1 MLFFSIHP
9 ALLLHCCGSIFA
21 WRGRRFSNFLRSK
34 MESEGARVGTPEG
47 TDNNVR
53 RPEEEKG
60 REGERNG
67 FLKSCALCLR
77 GLGCAWCCQ
86 DFDAYEL
93 SHEEE
98 FTLHVL
104 SSAAC
109 VPYNPDDPEQEKV
122 LLQFYDAVVNP
133 AQSLPPE
140 AERDWKAIGFQ
151 SQNPRTDFRGGGLL
165 SLQQLLFF
173 AQNFREEMLVLVE
186 KSKRDS
192 FPLAASLI
200 NVTHMLGTFFDLYD
214 DHHMMTGTS
223 TAAARA
229 SPRCLKNFTKL
240 CVSAAKSRSRSRT
253 VTLRTFTICS
263 SSQLRSL
270 HPSSADLD
278 STGERR
284 PESGDD
290 RSPSSARSGG
300 LAKGVGASTGD
311 SGLSLASAGVL
322 YVFNFLFSCTVI
334 RLDREIEKRRGWSKS
349 SASAI
354 DEKTPSACTWASP
367 GEASGLAGK
376 LARLPSES
384 TALSGGASGN
394 AVEAEEAHGE
404 GEDESQPLLL
414 GREADGEAGE
424 VNAQS
429 KCESEDE
436 KGQSSGGEVSRK
448 NRGSM
453 ADLMMHLKKPGLDLP
468 LASRAF
474 HSLQGGDTSPVG
486 QRGSTIFVFADSLVA
501 CRVAVEELLSSGQ
514 VHTVEDLRKLT
525 EVV

>member
-1 MLFFSIHP
+1 
-9 ALLLHCCGSIFA
+9 
-21 WRGRRFSNFLRSK
+21 
-34 MESEGARVGTPEG
+34 MESEGVRMGTPEG
-47 TDNNVR
+47 TDGDVR
-53 RPEEEKG
+53 RAEEEKG
-60 REGERNG
+60 REGERTG

-77 GLGCAWCCQ
+77 GLGCGWCCQ
-86 DFDAYEL
+86 DFDTYEL

-122 LLQFYDAVVNP
+122 LLQFYDAVVSP
-133 AQSLPPE
+133 TQSLPPE

-165 SLQQLLFF
+165 ALQQLLFF

-186 KSKRDS
+186 KSKQDS
-192 FPLAASLI
+192 FPLSASLI

-223 TAAARA
+223 SAAARA

-240 CVSAAKSRSRSRT
+240 CVSAAKSGLCSRM
-253 VTLRTFTICS
+253 VTRRTFTICS
-263 SSQLRSL
+263 SSRLRSL
-270 HPSSADLD
+270 QPSSVDLE
-278 STGERR
+278 STGERQ

-290 RSPSSARSGG
+290 HRPTPARSGV
-300 LAKGVGASTGD
+300 LSKRVGTPTGD
-311 SGLSLASAGVL
+311 SGLSFASSRVL

-334 RLDREIEKRRGWSKS
+334 RLDREIEKRRGWSKRS
-349 SASAI
+349 ESAG
-354 DEKTPSACTWASP
+354 DEKTTSACTWASP
-367 GEASGLAGK
+367 GEASGSAGR
-376 LARLPSES
+376 LARLLSES

-394 AVEAEEAHGE
+394 AVEAEEARAE

-424 VNAQS
+424 ISVQS

-436 KGQSSGGEVSRK
+436 KGGNSSREVPRK
-448 NRGSM
+448 HRGSM
-453 ADLMMHLKKPGLDLP
+453 AELMMHLKKPGLDLP
-468 LASRAF
+468 LAPRAF
-474 HSLQGGDTSPVG
+474 HSLQGGDSSPVG

-501 CRVAVEELLSSGQ
+501 CRVAVEELFSSGQ
-514 VHTVEDLRKLT
+514 VHTVEDLRKIT